1 MTNLE
6 SSPLLLQNMQCV
18 NFGLEN
24 GFGPP
29 DVIVVVVD
37 GFREN
42 GFPAAVGARLIG
54 GIGDPDELELQS
66 DPPRSRIEDG

>member
-1 MTNLE
+1 
-6 SSPLLLQNMQCV
+6 MQCV

-24 GFGPP
+24 GLGP
-29 DVIVVVVD
+29 DVIVVVD

-42 GFPAAVGARLIG
+42 GCPAAVGARLIG

>member
-24 GFGPP
+24 GLGP
-29 DVIVVVVD
+29 DVIMVVVD